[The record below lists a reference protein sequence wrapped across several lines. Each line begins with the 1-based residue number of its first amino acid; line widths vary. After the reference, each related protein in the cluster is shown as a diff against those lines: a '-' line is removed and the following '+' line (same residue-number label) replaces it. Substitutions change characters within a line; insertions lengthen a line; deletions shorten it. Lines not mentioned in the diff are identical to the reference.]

1 MTPFLMSGRKGVARR
16 VRPRSEKKRLKK
28 SIEYNDADQATQ
40 SSLAGF
46 ITVTRFALNLLKVA
60 YAVKS
65 KKKHQV
71 LHARTEHRPYEWHVI
86 RWQRDRIQAFGNTKS
101 YAWMTRD
108 IPYE

>member
-65 KKKHQV
+65 KEEDIKS
-71 LHARTEHRPYEWHVI
+71 LMHAPKTDLTNDTLSVGKEIGFRLSGI
-86 RWQRDRIQAFGNTKS
+86 RNRMHS
-101 YAWMTRD
+101 
-108 IPYE
+108 